1 MIMKLA
7 INRKGQKCK
16 EGKKK
21 WNSWVTKYDKAE
33 KESKGKESAN
43 QEKQARCNCVALGCF
58 SPTFPR
64 RKHLNPTNF
73 FFPSPPSNQ
82 ALAKNIFSP
91 LFSHFFSILPIPP
104 PIPLVGRMEKW
115 VDRKNLILPPYVWLR
130 ECKSLRWK
138 TLLFG

>member
-1 MIMKLA
+1 MKSIEKDKNL
-7 INRKGQKCK
+7 KK
-16 EGKKK
+16 EKKK

-43 QEKQARCNCVALGCF
+43 QEKQARCSCVALGCF

-64 RKHLNPTNF
+64 RKHLGPTNF
-73 FFPSPPSNQ
+73 FFHLLLPIKHS
-82 ALAKNIFSP
+82 LKIFS
-91 LFSHFFSILPIPP
+91 LHFSLISFLSSLSHLS
-104 PIPLVGRMEKW
+104 IPLVGRMEKW
-115 VDRKNLILPPYVWLR
+115 VDRKKLIFPPYVWLR